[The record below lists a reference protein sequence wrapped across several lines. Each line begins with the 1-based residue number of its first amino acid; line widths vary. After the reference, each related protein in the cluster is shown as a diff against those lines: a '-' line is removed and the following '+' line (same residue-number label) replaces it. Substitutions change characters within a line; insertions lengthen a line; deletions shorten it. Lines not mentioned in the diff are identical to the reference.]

1 MNCKQGME
9 KREKTLFLIAG
20 ILFVFSC
27 LNFLRTLTALADF
40 LNILAFLS
48 TGFIA
53 VILFMKRKDW
63 FLGIALGVNALICL
77 ISFVR
82 LLPFQGFSLVGFLE
96 FLFPALLC
104 AVIFFEKQ
112 IAPFKKPLMLVC
124 AYLSAASLLLTIK
137 DYAGV
142 IEQIPSGGYFFW
154 TTYGYLNIFF
164 WFLNTAITAFG
175 YICIAAILVNNTYHK
190 KNDKLNKIGTIGLI
204 TLPVGM
210 ILGLLIAFIFALV
223 SGGRVYFFHVFFIG
237 VLWVIVIA
245 LVAAGICL
253 SPLAILYP
261 AKPRMTTN
269 IGVDMSDGYISL
281 GKHIVLCLFT
291 FGIWYWIWI
300 YRTTAYLNRTPNA
313 EQYNPTSKLLL
324 CIFVP
329 FYSIYWYYKHGGRI
343 DTLSHSRNPNQ
354 SDMATICLVLGIF
367 IPIVACILM
376 QDRIN
381 SLCTATNIANNFSAP
396 QQEEKQFENIKQLKE
411 LLDSGII
418 TQEEFEAKKKQLLG
432 L

>member
-40 LNILAFLS
+40 LDILAFLS

-77 ISFVR
+77 ISFVQ

-124 AYLSAASLLLTIK
+124 AYLSAVSLLLIIK

-142 IEQIPSGGYFFW
+142 IEPVRFGGYAFVGSR
-154 TTYGYLNIFF
+154 GYLNLLFGFIGA
-164 WFLNTAITAFG
+164 AITAFG
-175 YICIAAILVNNTYHK
+175 FICITAILAHHTYGE
-190 KNDKLNKIGTIGLI
+190 KNEKLNKVGLTGLI
-204 TLPVGM
+204 ALPVGI
-210 ILGLLIAFIFALV
+210 ILGFLAALISFFI
-223 SGGRVYFFHVFFIG
+223 GGRVHLFDIPFTGI
-237 VLWVIVIA
+237 LWAIIIAIIVI
-245 LVAAGICL
+245 GICL

-269 IGVDMSDGYISL
+269 IGVDMSDGYIGL

-324 CIFVP
+324 FIFVP

>member
-40 LNILAFLS
+40 LDILAFLS

-77 ISFVR
+77 ISFVQ

-124 AYLSAASLLLTIK
+124 AYLSAVSLLLIIK

-142 IEQIPSGGYFFW
+142 IEPVRFGGYAFVGSR
-154 TTYGYLNIFF
+154 GYLNLLFGFIGA
-164 WFLNTAITAFG
+164 AITAFG
-175 YICIAAILVNNTYHK
+175 FICITAILAHHTYGE
-190 KNDKLNKIGTIGLI
+190 KNEKLNKVGLTGLI
-204 TLPVGM
+204 ALPVGI
-210 ILGLLIAFIFALV
+210 ILGFLAALISFFI
-223 SGGRVYFFHVFFIG
+223 GGRVHLFDIPFTGI
-237 VLWVIVIA
+237 LWAIIIAIIVI
-245 LVAAGICL
+245 GICL

-269 IGVDMSDGYISL
+269 IGVDMSDGYIGL

-324 CIFVP
+324 FIFVP

-343 DTLSHSRNPNQ
+343 DTLSHSRNLNY
-354 SDMATICLVLGIF
+354 SDTATMCLVLGIF

-396 QQEEKQFENIKQLKE
+396 QQDEKQFENIKQLKE

>member
-142 IEQIPSGGYFFW
+142 IEPVRFGGYAFVGSR
-154 TTYGYLNIFF
+154 GYLNLLFGFIGA
-164 WFLNTAITAFG
+164 AITAFG
-175 YICIAAILVNNTYHK
+175 FICITAILAHHTYGE
-190 KNDKLNKIGTIGLI
+190 KNEKLNKVGLTGLI
-204 TLPVGM
+204 ALPVGI
-210 ILGLLIAFIFALV
+210 ILGFLAALISFFI
-223 SGGRVYFFHVFFIG
+223 GGRVHLFDIPFTGI
-237 VLWVIVIA
+237 LWAIIIAIIVI
-245 LVAAGICL
+245 GICL

-269 IGVDMSDGYISL
+269 IGVDMRDGYIGL

-313 EQYNPTSKLLL
+313 EQYNPTLKLLL
-324 CIFVP
+324 FLFVP

-343 DTLSHSRNPNQ
+343 DTLSHSRNLNQ
-354 SDMATICLVLGIF
+354 SDMATMCLVLGVF

>member
-142 IEQIPSGGYFFW
+142 IEPVRFGGYAFVGSR
-154 TTYGYLNIFF
+154 GYLNLLFGFIGA
-164 WFLNTAITAFG
+164 AITAFG
-175 YICIAAILVNNTYHK
+175 FICITAILAHHTYGE
-190 KNDKLNKIGTIGLI
+190 KNEKLNKVGLTGLI
-204 TLPVGM
+204 ALPVGI
-210 ILGLLIAFIFALV
+210 ILGFLAALISFFI
-223 SGGRVYFFHVFFIG
+223 GGRVHLFDIPFTGI
-237 VLWVIVIA
+237 LWAIIIAIIVI
-245 LVAAGICL
+245 GICL

-269 IGVDMSDGYISL
+269 IGVDMSDGYIGL

-324 CIFVP
+324 FIFVP

-343 DTLSHSRNPNQ
+343 DTLSHSRNLNY
-354 SDMATICLVLGIF
+354 SDTATMCLVLGIF

-396 QQEEKQFENIKQLKE
+396 QQDEKQFENIKQLKE

>member
-40 LNILAFLS
+40 LDILAFLS

-77 ISFVR
+77 ISFVQ

-137 DYAGV
+137 NYTGV
-142 IEQIPSGGYFFW
+142 IEPVDFGGYAFVGSR
-154 TTYGYLNIFF
+154 GYLNLLFGFIGA
-164 WFLNTAITAFG
+164 AITAFG
-175 YICIAAILVNNTYHK
+175 FICITAILAHHTYGE
-190 KNDKLNKIGTIGLI
+190 KNEKLNKVGLTGLI
-204 TLPVGM
+204 ALPVGI
-210 ILGLLIAFIFALV
+210 ILGFLAALISFFI
-223 SGGRVYFFHVFFIG
+223 GGRVHLFDIPYTGI
-237 VLWVIVIA
+237 LWAIIIAIIVI
-245 LVAAGICL
+245 GICL

-269 IGVDMSDGYISL
+269 IGVDMSDGYIGL

-324 CIFVP
+324 FIFVP

-343 DTLSHSRNPNQ
+343 DTLSHSRNLNY
-354 SDMATICLVLGIF
+354 SDTATMCLVLGIF

-396 QQEEKQFENIKQLKE
+396 QQDEKQFENIKQLKE

>member
-40 LNILAFLS
+40 LDILAFLS

-77 ISFVR
+77 ISFVQ

-124 AYLSAASLLLTIK
+124 AYLSAASLLLIIK

-142 IEQIPSGGYFFW
+142 IEPVRFGGYAFVGSR
-154 TTYGYLNIFF
+154 GYLNLLFNFIGAAINAFGF
-164 WFLNTAITAFG
+164 ICITAILAHH
-175 YICIAAILVNNTYHK
+175 TYGE
-190 KNDKLNKIGTIGLI
+190 KNEKLNKVGLI
-204 TLPVGM
+204 GFIALPVGI
-210 ILGLLIAFIFALV
+210 ILGFLTALISFFI
-223 SGGRVYFFHVFFIG
+223 GGRVHLFDIPFTGI
-237 VLWVIVIA
+237 LWAIIIAIIVI
-245 LVAAGICL
+245 GICL

-269 IGVDMSDGYISL
+269 IGVDMSDGYIGL

-324 CIFVP
+324 FIFVP

-343 DTLSHSRNPNQ
+343 DTLSHSRNLNY
-354 SDMATICLVLGIF
+354 SDTATMCLVLGIF